1 MCDTEGYGVAVEL
14 ERVLARLGE
23 SRREGCVDLGEI
35 GAHEVLAA
43 LAVVAP
49 EAVVCGPVL
58 ASAGFC
64 GKVSG

>member
-1 MCDTEGYGVAVEL
+1 MAVEL

-23 SRREGCVDLGEI
+23 SRGEGCVDLGEI

-49 EAVVCGPVL
+49 EAVLCGSALVL
-58 ASAGFC
+58 AASG
-64 GKVSG
+64 GKVRG